1 MRINKILV
9 SALVMALSFY
19 SCDYL
24 DVPPINIIQ
33 DDAIFNSESGITS
46 YMTTLYYDLPIEDFR
61 YTQQGFNVSGKGQ
74 GRLPNVSGEA
84 MCSSSDDIST
94 IGDGTWWGCWDYG
107 KIRRVNYF
115 LKNFPAYKS
124 NFQNTVLADAWM
136 GEAHFIRA
144 YCYFAMVKRYGG
156 VPILREPQEYV
167 GDIESLKVPRDTE
180 KACYDFIAED
190 LDEAFRLLP
199 DNEEILGKGRATKY
213 AALALKSRAMLY
225 AGSIARYGTVDLNGL
240 VGIDKALA
248 NDYFELAY
256 KAVKELEK
264 SKRFSLYR
272 KNSDK
277 EKNFAELFLAEDSP
291 ENIFCKYFQRNVNAH
306 GWDVYFVPYQYRGNG
321 FSSNMNPT
329 LEFVEM
335 FEHKDGTPANF
346 AERAKDTYFDD
357 PSELFQNMDA
367 RFGGSIIYPN
377 AIFKGEPCSIQKG
390 LIIEDG
396 SKKENATNYEEAVYT
411 ANDGQVYHIVGKSGS
426 GNYSGNMTGFFMRK
440 YLNEN
445 MPQSEVIE
453 NYSEQHWIEFR
464 YAEALL
470 NGAEAAVEMGQHL
483 DDALLWINDI
493 RSRADI
499 KQLSLSDLIVDK
511 VRHERR
517 IELAFENHT
526 YWDLRRWRIA
536 DKEIETKQYTGL
548 CPYFD
553 INKQKY
559 IFEEV
564 AANKYYYTFDVK
576 MYYER
581 IPDGEIAKN
590 EKLKQ
595 NPYYNKSVIKYEKVI
610 LYIWFVG
617 IASLVL
623 QLF

>member
-396 SKKENATNYEEAVYT
+396 SKKENATNYEESVYT

-493 RSRADI
+493 RSRANI
-499 KQLSLSDLIVDK
+499 KQLSLSDLTVDK

-595 NPYYNKSVIKYEKVI
+595 NPYYN
-610 LYIWFVG
+610 
-617 IASLVL
+617 
-623 QLF
+623 

>member
-264 SKRFSLYR
+264 SKKFSLYR

-291 ENIFCKYFQRNVNAH
+291 ENIFCKYFQRNVNAY

-499 KQLSLSDLIVDK
+499 KQLSLSDLTVDK

-595 NPYYNKSVIKYEKVI
+595 NPYYN
-610 LYIWFVG
+610 
-617 IASLVL
+617 
-623 QLF
+623 

>member
-445 MPQSEVIE
+445 RPQSEVIE

-493 RSRADI
+493 RSRANI
-499 KQLSLSDLIVDK
+499 KQLSLSDLTVDK

-595 NPYYNKSVIKYEKVI
+595 NPYYN
-610 LYIWFVG
+610 
-617 IASLVL
+617 
-623 QLF
+623 

>member
-264 SKRFSLYR
+264 SKKFSLYR

-464 YAEALL
+464 HAEALL

-499 KQLSLSDLIVDK
+499 KQLSLSDLTVDK

-595 NPYYNKSVIKYEKVI
+595 NPYYN
-610 LYIWFVG
+610 
-617 IASLVL
+617 
-623 QLF
+623 

>member
-107 KIRRVNYF
+107 KIRWVNYF

-346 AERAKDTYFDD
+346 AERAKNTYFDD

-499 KQLSLSDLIVDK
+499 KQLSLSDLTVDK

-595 NPYYNKSVIKYEKVI
+595 NPYYN
-610 LYIWFVG
+610 
-617 IASLVL
+617 
-623 QLF
+623 

>member
-115 LKNFPAYKS
+115 LKNFPTYKS

-264 SKRFSLYR
+264 SKKFSLYR

-499 KQLSLSDLIVDK
+499 KQLSLSDLTVDK

-595 NPYYNKSVIKYEKVI
+595 NPYYN
-610 LYIWFVG
+610 
-617 IASLVL
+617 
-623 QLF
+623 

>member
-225 AGSIARYGTVDLNGL
+225 AGSIARYGTIDLNGL

-264 SKRFSLYR
+264 SKKFSLYR

-499 KQLSLSDLIVDK
+499 KQLSLSDLTVDK

-595 NPYYNKSVIKYEKVI
+595 NPYYN
-610 LYIWFVG
+610 
-617 IASLVL
+617 
-623 QLF
+623 

>member
-264 SKRFSLYR
+264 SKKFSLYR

-346 AERAKDTYFDD
+346 AERAKNTYFDD

-499 KQLSLSDLIVDK
+499 KQLSLSDLTVDK

-595 NPYYNKSVIKYEKVI
+595 NPYNN
-610 LYIWFVG
+610 
-617 IASLVL
+617 
-623 QLF
+623 

>member
-167 GDIESLKVPRDTE
+167 GDIESLKVQRDTE

-264 SKRFSLYR
+264 SKKFSLYR

-499 KQLSLSDLIVDK
+499 KQLSLSDLTVDK

-595 NPYYNKSVIKYEKVI
+595 NPYYN
-610 LYIWFVG
+610 
-617 IASLVL
+617 
-623 QLF
+623 

>member
-74 GRLPNVSGEA
+74 GRFPNVSGEA

-493 RSRADI
+493 RSRANI
-499 KQLSLSDLIVDK
+499 KQLSLSDLTVDK

-595 NPYYNKSVIKYEKVI
+595 NPYYN
-610 LYIWFVG
+610 
-617 IASLVL
+617 
-623 QLF
+623 

>member
-264 SKRFSLYR
+264 SKKFSLYR

-470 NGAEAAVEMGQHL
+470 NGVEAAVEMGQHL

-499 KQLSLSDLIVDK
+499 KQLSLSDLTVDK

-595 NPYYNKSVIKYEKVI
+595 NPYYN
-610 LYIWFVG
+610 
-617 IASLVL
+617 
-623 QLF
+623 

>member
-346 AERAKDTYFDD
+346 AERAKNTYFDD

-499 KQLSLSDLIVDK
+499 KQLSLSDLTVDK

-553 INKQKY
+553 FNKQKY

-595 NPYYNKSVIKYEKVI
+595 NPYYN
-610 LYIWFVG
+610 
-617 IASLVL
+617 
-623 QLF
+623 

>member
-1 MRINKILV
+1 
-9 SALVMALSFY
+9 
-19 SCDYL
+19 
-24 DVPPINIIQ
+24 
-33 DDAIFNSESGITS
+33 
-46 YMTTLYYDLPIEDFR
+46 MTTLYYDLPIEDFR

-190 LDEAFRLLP
+190 LDEAFLLLP

-493 RSRADI
+493 RSRANI
-499 KQLSLSDLIVDK
+499 KQLSLSDLTVDK

-595 NPYYNKSVIKYEKVI
+595 NPYYN
-610 LYIWFVG
+610 
-617 IASLVL
+617 
-623 QLF
+623 

>member
-264 SKRFSLYR
+264 SKKFSLYR

-377 AIFKGEPCSIQKG
+377 ALFKGEPCSIQKG

-499 KQLSLSDLIVDK
+499 KQLSLSDLTVDK

-595 NPYYNKSVIKYEKVI
+595 NPYYN
-610 LYIWFVG
+610 
-617 IASLVL
+617 
-623 QLF
+623 

>member
-136 GEAHFIRA
+136 GKAHFIRA

-493 RSRADI
+493 RSRANI
-499 KQLSLSDLIVDK
+499 KQLSLSDLTVDK

-595 NPYYNKSVIKYEKVI
+595 NPYYN
-610 LYIWFVG
+610 
-617 IASLVL
+617 
-623 QLF
+623 

>member
-190 LDEAFRLLP
+190 LDKAFRLLP

-264 SKRFSLYR
+264 SKKFSLYR
-272 KNSDK
+272 KNLDK

-499 KQLSLSDLIVDK
+499 KQLSLSDLTVDK

-595 NPYYNKSVIKYEKVI
+595 NPYYN
-610 LYIWFVG
+610 
-617 IASLVL
+617 
-623 QLF
+623 

>member
-190 LDEAFRLLP
+190 LDKAFRLLP

-264 SKRFSLYR
+264 SKKFSLYR

-499 KQLSLSDLIVDK
+499 KQLSLSDLTVDK

-595 NPYYNKSVIKYEKVI
+595 NPYYN
-610 LYIWFVG
+610 
-617 IASLVL
+617 
-623 QLF
+623 

>member
-46 YMTTLYYDLPIEDFR
+46 YITTLYYDLPIEDFR

-346 AERAKDTYFDD
+346 AERAKNTYFDD

-499 KQLSLSDLIVDK
+499 KQLSLSDLTVDK

-595 NPYYNKSVIKYEKVI
+595 NPYYN
-610 LYIWFVG
+610 
-617 IASLVL
+617 
-623 QLF
+623 

>member
-346 AERAKDTYFDD
+346 AERAKNTYFDD

-411 ANDGQVYHIVGKSGS
+411 ANDGQVYHIVGRSGS

-470 NGAEAAVEMGQHL
+470 NGAEAAGEMGQHL

-499 KQLSLSDLIVDK
+499 KQLSLSDLTVDK

-595 NPYYNKSVIKYEKVI
+595 NPYYN
-610 LYIWFVG
+610 
-617 IASLVL
+617 
-623 QLF
+623 

>member
-180 KACYDFIAED
+180 KACYEED

-264 SKRFSLYR
+264 SKKFSLYR

-499 KQLSLSDLIVDK
+499 KQLSLSDLTVDK

-595 NPYYNKSVIKYEKVI
+595 NPYYN
-610 LYIWFVG
+610 
-617 IASLVL
+617 
-623 QLF
+623 

>member
-33 DDAIFNSESGITS
+33 DDEIFNSESGITS

-190 LDEAFRLLP
+190 LDKAFRLLP

-264 SKRFSLYR
+264 SKKFSLYR

-499 KQLSLSDLIVDK
+499 KQLSLSDLTVDK

-595 NPYYNKSVIKYEKVI
+595 NPYYN
-610 LYIWFVG
+610 
-617 IASLVL
+617 
-623 QLF
+623 

>member
-346 AERAKDTYFDD
+346 AERAKNTYFDD

-493 RSRADI
+493 RSRANI
-499 KQLSLSDLIVDK
+499 KQLSLSDLTVDK

-595 NPYYNKSVIKYEKVI
+595 NPYYN
-610 LYIWFVG
+610 
-617 IASLVL
+617 
-623 QLF
+623 

>member
-493 RSRADI
+493 RSRANI
-499 KQLSLSDLIVDK
+499 KQLSLSDLTVDK

-595 NPYYNKSVIKYEKVI
+595 NPYYN
-610 LYIWFVG
+610 
-617 IASLVL
+617 
-623 QLF
+623 

>member
-396 SKKENATNYEEAVYT
+396 SKKENAMNYEEAVYT

-493 RSRADI
+493 RSRANI
-499 KQLSLSDLIVDK
+499 KQLSLSDLTVDK

-595 NPYYNKSVIKYEKVI
+595 NPYYN
-610 LYIWFVG
+610 
-617 IASLVL
+617 
-623 QLF
+623 

>member
-190 LDEAFRLLP
+190 LDKAFRLLP

-264 SKRFSLYR
+264 SKKFSLYR

-470 NGAEAAVEMGQHL
+470 NGAEAAVEMG
-483 DDALLWINDI
+483 
-493 RSRADI
+493 
-499 KQLSLSDLIVDK
+499 
-511 VRHERR
+511 
-517 IELAFENHT
+517 
-526 YWDLRRWRIA
+526 
-536 DKEIETKQYTGL
+536 
-548 CPYFD
+548 
-553 INKQKY
+553 
-559 IFEEV
+559 
-564 AANKYYYTFDVK
+564 
-576 MYYER
+576 
-581 IPDGEIAKN
+581 
-590 EKLKQ
+590 
-595 NPYYNKSVIKYEKVI
+595 
-610 LYIWFVG
+610 
-617 IASLVL
+617 
-623 QLF
+623 

>member
-1 MRINKILV
+1 MKKNKWINIIVTAAVLFSTSGCMDSFSDIKSNNKILPK
-9 SALVMALSFY
+9 
-19 SCDYL
+19 
-24 DVPPINIIQ
+24 DVWNDPA
-33 DDAIFNSESGITS
+33 AITGILANMYNSMI
-46 YMTTLYYDLPIEDFR
+46 IEDFSYFYGDYSWR
-61 YTQQGFNVSGKGQ
+61 SMDLSAMSDECTAGFQKEPAFDQYNAVFEYPDEFLGNYIYIQGDQGGEGNVRSVYPESY
-74 GRLPNVSGEA
+74 RLIRNCNDFLEKIIDAPMNE
-84 MCSSSDDIST
+84 DEKKTT
-94 IGDGTWWGCWDYG
+94 IGEVKFLRAW
-107 KIRRVNYF
+107 VYF
-115 LKNFPAYKS
+115 TL
-124 NFQNTVLADAWM
+124 
-136 GEAHFIRA
+136 
-144 YCYFAMVKRYGG
+144 VKRYGG

-346 AERAKDTYFDD
+346 AERAKNTYFDD

-499 KQLSLSDLIVDK
+499 KQLSLSDLTVDK

-595 NPYYNKSVIKYEKVI
+595 NPYYN
-610 LYIWFVG
+610 
-617 IASLVL
+617 
-623 QLF
+623 

>member
-94 IGDGTWWGCWDYG
+94 IGDGPWWGCWDYG

-264 SKRFSLYR
+264 SKKFSLYR

-499 KQLSLSDLIVDK
+499 KQLSLSDLTVDK

-595 NPYYNKSVIKYEKVI
+595 NPYYN
-610 LYIWFVG
+610 
-617 IASLVL
+617 
-623 QLF
+623 

>member
-346 AERAKDTYFDD
+346 AERAKNTYFDD

-470 NGAEAAVEMGQHL
+470 NGAEAAVEMEQHL

-499 KQLSLSDLIVDK
+499 KQLSLSDLTVDK

-595 NPYYNKSVIKYEKVI
+595 NPYYN
-610 LYIWFVG
+610 
-617 IASLVL
+617 
-623 QLF
+623 

>member
-9 SALVMALSFY
+9 SALVMVLSFY

-264 SKRFSLYR
+264 SKKFSLYR

-453 NYSEQHWIEFR
+453 NYSEQHRIEFR

-499 KQLSLSDLIVDK
+499 KQLSLSDLTVDK

-595 NPYYNKSVIKYEKVI
+595 NPYYN
-610 LYIWFVG
+610 
-617 IASLVL
+617 
-623 QLF
+623 

>member
-190 LDEAFRLLP
+190 LDEAFLLLP

-493 RSRADI
+493 RSRANI
-499 KQLSLSDLIVDK
+499 KQLSLSDLTVDK

-595 NPYYNKSVIKYEKVI
+595 NPYYN
-610 LYIWFVG
+610 
-617 IASLVL
+617 
-623 QLF
+623 

>member
-346 AERAKDTYFDD
+346 AERAKNTYFDD

-499 KQLSLSDLIVDK
+499 KQLSLSDLTVDK

-536 DKEIETKQYTGL
+536 DKDIETKQYTGL

-595 NPYYNKSVIKYEKVI
+595 NPYYN
-610 LYIWFVG
+610 
-617 IASLVL
+617 
-623 QLF
+623 

>member
-264 SKRFSLYR
+264 SKKFSLYR

-499 KQLSLSDLIVDK
+499 KQITLTDLTVDK

-595 NPYYNKSVIKYEKVI
+595 NPYYN
-610 LYIWFVG
+610 
-617 IASLVL
+617 
-623 QLF
+623 

>member
-115 LKNFPAYKS
+115 LKNFPAYKT

-264 SKRFSLYR
+264 SKKFSLYR

-499 KQLSLSDLIVDK
+499 KQLSLSDLTVDK

-595 NPYYNKSVIKYEKVI
+595 NPYYN
-610 LYIWFVG
+610 
-617 IASLVL
+617 
-623 QLF
+623 

>member
-346 AERAKDTYFDD
+346 AERAKNTYFDD

-499 KQLSLSDLIVDK
+499 KQLSLSDLTVDK

-590 EKLKQ
+590 GKLKQ
-595 NPYYNKSVIKYEKVI
+595 NPYYN
-610 LYIWFVG
+610 
-617 IASLVL
+617 
-623 QLF
+623 

>member
-180 KACYDFIAED
+180 KACYDFIVED

-493 RSRADI
+493 RSRANI
-499 KQLSLSDLIVDK
+499 KQLSLSDLTVDK

-595 NPYYNKSVIKYEKVI
+595 NPYYN
-610 LYIWFVG
+610 
-617 IASLVL
+617 
-623 QLF
+623 

>member
-277 EKNFAELFLAEDSP
+277 EKNFAELFLAEDGP

-346 AERAKDTYFDD
+346 AERAKNTYFDD

-499 KQLSLSDLIVDK
+499 KQLSLSDLTVDK

-595 NPYYNKSVIKYEKVI
+595 NPYYN
-610 LYIWFVG
+610 
-617 IASLVL
+617 
-623 QLF
+623 

>member
-306 GWDVYFVPYQYRGNG
+306 GWDVYFVPYQYHGNG

-493 RSRADI
+493 RSRANI
-499 KQLSLSDLIVDK
+499 KQLSLSDLTVDK

-595 NPYYNKSVIKYEKVI
+595 NPYYN
-610 LYIWFVG
+610 
-617 IASLVL
+617 
-623 QLF
+623 